1 MKRHFFWKV
10 FFKYCNDTHIQ
21 KAVTTIN
28 SVLVSVLV
36 LAAATLIAGPTS
48 VAATSISITATVQPN
63 SVRLSAFEIADKEL
77 A

>member
-1 MKRHFFWKV
+1 M
-10 FFKYCNDTHIQ
+10 
-21 KAVTTIN
+21 
-28 SVLVSVLV
+28 LVSVLV